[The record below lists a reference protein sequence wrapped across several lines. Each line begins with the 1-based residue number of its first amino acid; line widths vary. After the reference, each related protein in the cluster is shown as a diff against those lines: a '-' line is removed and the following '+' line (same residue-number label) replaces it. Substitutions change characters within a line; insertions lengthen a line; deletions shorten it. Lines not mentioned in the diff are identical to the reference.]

1 MKNLKV
7 WVKCKSKQ
15 CTVFDSAGLEKRF
28 KEIEKEEQDPSL
40 FSDFEKM
47 KKLGTEKKIISGI
60 LEKIKNTNSQVE
72 DLKVLYAMLSESGN
86 DEDWKDFNSEFAE
99 AKKAVELLYE
109 ETLYSGEH
117 DNAGALV
124 VLHAG
129 AGGEE
134 AQDWTDMLRRMYTRF
149 AEKEGYECRVLDYL
163 YGDGAGYKS
172 VTLLMEGKHAYGN
185 MKCERGVHRLV
196 RISPFDANKR
206 RHTSFAS
213 LEVSPIID
221 DTTEI
226 EIRPDEIKVDTYRAG
241 GAGGQHI
248 NKTESAVRITH
259 IPTGIIVACQNER
272 SQTQN
277 REYAMKMLY
286 AKLAEKAEKE
296 KEDERL
302 KQLGLQRKI
311 EWGSQI
317 RSYVLCPYNMV
328 KDHRTEHETGDTDA
342 VLDGDIKQ
350 FIIEKLKQDK
360 IGD

>member
-1 MKNLKV
+1 M
-7 WVKCKSKQ
+7 
-15 CTVFDSAGLEKRF
+15 
-28 KEIEKEEQDPSL
+28 EQNPEF
-40 FSDFEKM
+40 FSDFEKL
-47 KKLGTEKKIISGI
+47 KTIGSEKKQIVNVLDKISETNKKVKDLFDLYDLI
-60 LEKIKNTNSQVE
+60 SLESTN
-72 DLKVLYAMLSESGN
+72 D
-86 DEDWKDFNSEFAE
+86 DDWKDFNKEFAV
-99 AKKAVELLYE
+99 AKDDVEKLYE
-109 ETLYSGEH
+109 ETLYSEVN
-117 DNAGALV
+117 DNVPALV
-124 VLHAG
+124 ELHAG

-134 AQDWTDMLRRMYTRF
+134 AQDWTDMLRRMYVGF
-149 AEKEGYECRVLDYL
+149 AEKNGLQVSVLDYL

-172 VTLLMEGKHAYGN
+172 VTLMIEGEHAYGN
-185 MKCERGVHRLV
+185 LKCERGVHRLV

-213 LEVSPIID
+213 VEVSPVVS
-221 DTTEI
+221 DTAKI
-226 EIRPDEIKVDTYRAG
+226 EINPDEIKVDTYRSG

-277 REYAMKMLY
+277 RETAMKMLY

-296 KEDERL
+296 KENERL

-328 KDHRTEHETGDTDA
+328 KDHRTNYETGDTTG
-342 VLDGDIKQ
+342 VLDGNIKE
-350 FIIEKLKQDK
+350 FIIEKLKFDK
-360 IGD
+360 QN

>member
-1 MKNLKV
+1 MKV
-7 WVKCKSKQ
+7 
-15 CTVFDSAGLEKRF
+15 
-28 KEIEKEEQDPSL
+28 I
-40 FSDFEKM
+40 
-47 KKLGTEKKIISGI
+47 GTEKKSLKSVLDKINSTTKQVKDLFDLYDLIS
-60 LEKIKNTNSQVE
+60 N
-72 DLKVLYAMLSESGN
+72 ESTS
-86 DEDWKDFNSEFAE
+86 DDDWKDFDKEFSV
-99 AKKAVELLYE
+99 AKKDVENLYE
-109 ETLYSGEH
+109 ETLYSGEN
-117 DNAGALV
+117 DNEPALV
-124 VLHAG
+124 ELHSG

-134 AQDWTDMLRRMYTRF
+134 AQDWTDMLKRMYVGF
-149 AEKEGYECRVLDYL
+149 AEKNGLEVKILDYL

-172 VTLLMEGKHAYGN
+172 VTMLFEGEHAYGN
-185 MKCERGVHRLV
+185 LKCERGVHRLV
-196 RISPFDANKR
+196 RISPFDSNKR

-213 LEVSPIID
+213 VEVSPVIN
-221 DTTEI
+221 DTTKI
-226 EIRPDEIKVDTYRAG
+226 EIRPEDIKVDTYRSG

-277 REYAMKMLY
+277 KEFAMKMLY

-328 KDHRTEHETGDTDA
+328 KDHRTNYETGDTA
-342 VLDGDIKQ
+342 GFLDGNIKQ
-350 FIIEKLKQDK
+350 FIIEKLKFDK
-360 IGD
+360 QI

>member
-1 MKNLKV
+1 ML
-7 WVKCKSKQ
+7 
-15 CTVFDSAGLEKRF
+15 
-28 KEIEKEEQDPSL
+28 EQDPAF
-40 FSDFEKM
+40 FSDFEKI
-47 KKLGTEKKIISGI
+47 KSIGTEKKQITNIV
-60 LEKIKNTNSQVE
+60 EKINNTTKQVRDLFDLFDLLSLESKN
-72 DLKVLYAMLSESGN
+72 D
-86 DEDWKDFNSEFAE
+86 DDWKDFVKEFAA
-99 AKKAVELLYE
+99 AKEDVENLYE
-109 ETLYSGEH
+109 ETLYSEEN
-117 DNAGALV
+117 DNVPAMLE
-124 VLHAG
+124 LHAG

-134 AQDWTDMLRRMYTRF
+134 AQDWTDMLRRMYVGF
-149 AEKEGYECRVLDYL
+149 AEKNGLQVSVLDYL

-172 VTLLMEGKHAYGN
+172 VTLLIEGEHAYGN
-185 MKCERGVHRLV
+185 LKCERGVHRLV

-213 LEVSPIID
+213 VEVSPVIN
-221 DTTEI
+221 DTTKI
-226 EIRPDEIKVDTYRAG
+226 EINPDEIKVDTYRAG

-277 REYAMKMLY
+277 REMALKMLY

-302 KQLGLQRKI
+302 KKLGLQRKI

-328 KDHRTEHETGDTDA
+328 KDHRTNHETGDTA
-342 VLDGDIKQ
+342 GVLDGNIKE
-350 FIIEKLKQDK
+350 FIIEKLKFDK
-360 IGD
+360 QN